1 MLDLLRYSRILSP
14 RLYHYGGHNDNGK
27 PDRYVR
33 LNLPLNYVTAPLI
46 ANLFLLAISAIGQR
60 EIRNGTLG
68 ADNIVPIDIIAFF
81 LALAYIAI
89 SIDASGLIRYLASKV
104 LQTGGRVGH
113 RLFFYLYAL
122 FFALSSFVGND
133 PVILSGTAFL
143 AYMTCAS
150 SNIVHPRAW
159 IHSQF
164 AIANIASALLV
175 SSNPTNLVLA
185 GAFQI
190 RFVEYTANMVVPV
203 VITSIVL
210 FPFLLYI
217 VFADESLIPLS
228 IEKHELS
235 EEEKATKPLNP
246 NLPRMERTNMEQG
259 SVLERNLL
267 LREILN
273 PYLDKRGATVGT
285 VIMLATVLTILVVN
299 AVSHDNGQYPVSLV
313 AVPAALVML
322 CWDLGFGW
330 YQRHATREM
339 ARKGRERVASTRA
352 GQSLKERAEEIAR
365 SDQERMI
372 EYSGLRQQ
380 CKVENERSTEHAA
393 SDTISTLDDKPNPAQ
408 AVTKYSLREVSDMAP
423 AQATMTLN
431 GKVSEREPGDLESG
445 DGRERATLVSLAT
458 EASKWLRET
467 FPTAVAVIAQMPFA
481 LVPFTLSMCVLV
493 QALTNKGWVPLF
505 AYGWDHWVNKTGTVG
520 AIAGMGFLSVLLCN
534 VSPVS
539 CILQV
544 STHESY

>member
-1 MLDLLRYSRILSP
+1 MLDLLRYSRILSA
-14 RLYHYGGHNDNGK
+14 RQYHYGGHDDNGK

-46 ANLFLLAISAIGQR
+46 ANLFLLAISAIGRR

-68 ADNIVPIDIIAFF
+68 ADNIVPIDIMAFF

-122 FFALSSFVGND
+122 FFALSSFIGND

-175 SSNPTNLVLA
+175 SSNPANLVLA

-235 EEEKATKPLNP
+235 EEEKAAKPLNP
-246 NLPRMERTNMEQG
+246 NLPRMERTDMEQG

-273 PYLDKRGATVGT
+273 PYLDKSGATVGT

-299 AVSHDNGQYPVSLV
+299 AVSHDNGQHPVSWV
-313 AVPAALVML
+313 AVPAAVVML

-330 YQRHATREM
+330 YQRHDTREM
-339 ARKGRERVASTRA
+339 ARKGCEGVASARA
-352 GQSLKERAEEIAR
+352 GQSLKGAEESER
-365 SDQERMI
+365 SDQTRMI
-372 EYSGLRQQ
+372 IESSGLRQQ
-380 CKVENERSTEHAA
+380 RKVEIARSTERAA
-393 SDTISTLDDKPNPAQ
+393 SDTVSTLDDKSKPAW
-408 AVTKYSLREVSDMAP
+408 AVANYSLREVSDIAP
-423 AQATMTLN
+423 AQATMALTY
-431 GKVSEREPGDLESG
+431 KVSEREPGDLESG
-445 DGRERATLVSLAT
+445 DGRERATLVSLVTDAY
-458 EASKWLRET
+458 KWLRET
-467 FPTAVAVIAQMPFA
+467 FPTSIVVISHMPFA
-481 LVPFTLSMCVLV
+481 LVPFTFSMCVLV
-493 QALTNKGWVPLF
+493 QALTTKGWVLLL
-505 AYGWDHWVNKTGTVG
+505 AHGWGHWVNKTGTVG

-534 VSPVS
+534 VSTV
-539 CILQV
+539 
-544 STHESY
+544 THIPQLNVREPY

>member
-1 MLDLLRYSRILSP
+1 
-14 RLYHYGGHNDNGK
+14 
-27 PDRYVR
+27 
-33 LNLPLNYVTAPLI
+33 VTAPLI
-46 ANLFLLAISAIGQR
+46 ANLFLLAISAIGRR
-60 EIRNGTLG
+60 EIRSGTLG
-68 ADNIVPIDIIAFF
+68 ADNIVPIDIMAFF

-150 SNIVHPRAW
+150 SNIMHPRAW

-164 AIANIASALLV
+164 AIANIASAILV

-190 RFVEYTANMVVPV
+190 KFVEYTANMVVPV
-203 VITSIVL
+203 VITSVVL
-210 FPFLLYI
+210 FPLLLYI

-228 IEKHELS
+228 IERHELS
-235 EEEKATKPLNP
+235 EEEKANKPRNP
-246 NLPRMERTNMEQG
+246 NVPRVELTNMEQR
-259 SVLERNLL
+259 SVLDKNVL

-273 PYLDKRGATVGT
+273 PYLDKRGAAFGT
-285 VIMLATVLTILVVN
+285 VIMCATALTALVIN
-299 AVSHDNGQYPVSLV
+299 AVSHDNGQHPVSWV

-330 YQRHATREM
+330 YQRHDTREI
-339 ARKGRERVASTRA
+339 ARKGREGVRSARA
-352 GQSLKERAEEIAR
+352 GQTPKEGAVNIGR
-365 SDQERMI
+365 SDQAHRVAEPS
-372 EYSGLRQQ
+372 ELRLQGQ
-380 CKVENERSTEHAA
+380 VENERSTEGAA
-393 SDTISTLDDKPNPAQ
+393 SETISTLDDKPKPAS
-408 AVTKYSLREVSDMAP
+408 AVANCSLRFVSDMTP
-423 AQATMTLN
+423 AQATMTSN
-431 GKVSEREPGDLESG
+431 HKFSERESGDLESG
-445 DGRERATLVSLAT
+445 DSREPPTLVSLAID
-458 EASKWLRET
+458 AYSWLRET
-467 FPTAVAVIAQMPFA
+467 FPTATAVIARMPFA
-481 LVPFTLSMCVLV
+481 LVPFTFSMCVLV
-493 QALTNKGWVPLF
+493 QALTTKGWVPLF

-534 VSPVS
+534 VSPITR
-539 CILQV
+539 ILQL
-544 STHESY
+544 SMQESY